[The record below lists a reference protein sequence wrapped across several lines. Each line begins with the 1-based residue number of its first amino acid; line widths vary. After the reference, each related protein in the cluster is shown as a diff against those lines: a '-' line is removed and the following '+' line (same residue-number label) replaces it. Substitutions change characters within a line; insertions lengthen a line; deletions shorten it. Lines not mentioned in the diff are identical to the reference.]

1 MQGETTL
8 SHQPLSTALNDQRS
22 ANSRPCIGRGFG
34 KVQPNRFGAPCAR
47 ANTLFLTQ
55 FSRFLHR

>member
-1 MQGETTL
+1 MQGETTM
-8 SHQPLSTALNDQRS
+8 SHQPLSTALTDPAQRKHPPVQW
-22 ANSRPCIGRGFG
+22 AGVGQ
-34 KVQPNRFGAPCAR
+34 VQPNCFGAPCAR